1 MFGFSVHL
9 TRRRTFSVMLGL
21 TFHVMLGLDPSICRR
36 TDDRA
41 SNSLSAC
48 RDPRVEP
55 EDDGGDARTANG
67 DARTTTGT
75 QGRRWGRKDRDGGVG
90 ITTDARGHRRVSEDE
105 IRADEAQ
112 RRDRL

>member
-55 EDDGGDARTANG
+55 EDDGGDARTAM
-67 DARTTTGT
+67 GT
-75 QGRRWGRKDRDGGVG
+75 QGPRWGRQDHDG
-90 ITTDARGHRRVSEDE
+90 RE
-105 IRADEAQ
+105 RASAGE
-112 RRDRL
+112 